1 MATEEKIIKFIQSV
15 KRILAEFKG
24 IFHWTVSILTI
35 VISLY
40 AVYQTIELKHEVSF
54 LKSQIQF
61 VLVRIENIGV
71 NLVEAVNILNKDE
84 INTDDKDTL

>member
-1 MATEEKIIKFIQSV
+1 M
-15 KRILAEFKG
+15 
-24 IFHWTVSILTI
+24 
-35 VISLY
+35 
-40 AVYQTIELKHEVSF
+40 YQTIELKHEVSF